1 MNIIKKIVTFICIV
15 PVVLFFIP
23 IPFAVPIAI
32 AGTCYEEHN
41 WWPLAI
47 YLVWVCAGLIGMRFD
62 DRIKWM
68 Q

>member
-1 MNIIKKIVTFICIV
+1 MTFLCIL

-32 AGTCYEEHN
+32 AETCYEEHN
-41 WWPLAI
+41 WWPFAFYIL
-47 YLVWVCAGLIGMRFD
+47 WTMAGGIGMYLD
-62 DRIKWM
+62 DKHKWM